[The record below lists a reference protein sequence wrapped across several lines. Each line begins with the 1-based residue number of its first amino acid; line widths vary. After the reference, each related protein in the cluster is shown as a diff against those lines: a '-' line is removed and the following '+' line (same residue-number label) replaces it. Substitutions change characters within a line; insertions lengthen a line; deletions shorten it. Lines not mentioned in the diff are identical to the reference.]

1 MQKCSYFVSVQV
13 VRYKLF
19 FIFYFFVLCVGVC
32 SPIPLYPLLSRINW
46 LELERLTL
54 SIIMQ
59 MLLKDSLKG
68 LELSSSGL
76 SEIVITSIPSFQI
89 PNPFPQGFLCF
100 IQSAKEHLSPTY
112 GGSLFI
118 FLDTCPNRA
127 LLEGFHIRL

>member
-19 FIFYFFVLCVGVC
+19 FIFYFFDLCVGVC

-46 LELERLTL
+46 LQLERLTL

-89 PNPFPQGFLCF
+89 SNPFP
-100 IQSAKEHLSPTY
+100 
-112 GGSLFI
+112 
-118 FLDTCPNRA
+118 
-127 LLEGFHIRL
+127 

>member
-1 MQKCSYFVSVQV
+1 MNSVHVYFTSTYQKKNLNMQKCSYFVAMQV

-19 FIFYFFVLCVGVC
+19 FIFYFFDLCVGMR

-68 LELSSSGL
+68 LVLSSSGL
-76 SEIVITSIPSFQI
+76 IRDSDYKYFFLSNSESLSIGILVLYIVS
-89 PNPFPQGFLCF
+89 
-100 IQSAKEHLSPTY
+100 
-112 GGSLFI
+112 
-118 FLDTCPNRA
+118 
-127 LLEGFHIRL
+127 